1 MRFSKNTS
9 LFVQVFVMFW
19 LAILCIGI
27 VITVVPNLDPRNQK
41 DVPENAQ
48 RFLKKQARTITALY
62 SKKKMDSETFYR
74 LNARTMRMF
83 DTKVFFTDLQGNL
96 LFMPY
101 RSNRNGKSGR
111 EHDERRH
118 RDQQKQIKK
127 FVLLAEDFE
136 NPQEIRFFDWRY
148 SGPFLGTLNDKQVRI
163 YFARSEKDTPF
174 FFRFLDNPFE
184 LLALI
189 MLASTPILL
198 ILTWRLTIP
207 ARKLQQAANRVAT
220 GNFEVDKAL
229 ETGTKEFQQ
238 TGASFN
244 QMVMAI
250 KQMITGQQRLLSDI
264 SHELRSPLTRLRMAT
279 SLAVRKQG
287 ESSELQRIDLEAERL
302 EQMISELL
310 SLSRMQLN
318 SHQEIEE
325 TNLETL
331 WLELLKDAHFEA
343 AQLDKELHWDGLH
356 KHIIQG
362 NAKLL
367 MSALENVIRNAV
379 KYAQHNVIIQFSI
392 QQHQLQITVDDDGI
406 GVPEGERELIFK
418 PFYRVSTARDRTT
431 GGTGLGLAITE
442 STISQH
448 LGKVEALQSPQGGLR
463 IKIELPLKKLQGE

>member
-1 MRFSKNTS
+1 
-9 LFVQVFVMFW
+9 MFW
-19 LAILCIGI
+19 LAILAIGI
-27 VITVVPNLDPRNQK
+27 IITVVPNLDPRNQK
-41 DVPENAQ
+41 KVPENAK
-48 RFLKKQARTITALY
+48 RFLNKQAQVITTLY
-62 SKKKMDSETFYR
+62 NQKIMDTETFHR
-74 LNARTMRMF
+74 LNARTLRLF

-96 LFMPY
+96 LFRSYKPY
-101 RSNRNGKSGR
+101 KNGKSNR
-111 EHDERRH
+111 EHDESHH
-118 RDQQKQIKK
+118 REQQKQIKK
-127 FVLLAEDFE
+127 FVLLAESFD
-136 NPQEIRFFDWRY
+136 NPQEKRFSDWHY
-148 SGPFLGTLNDKQVRI
+148 SGPFRVMLNNEPVRA
-163 YFARSEKDTPF
+163 YFARSEKDHPF

-198 ILTWRLTIP
+198 VLTWRLTVP
-207 ARKLQQAANRVAT
+207 ARKLQQAANRVAS
-220 GNFEVDKAL
+220 GNFEVDKTL

-244 QMVMAI
+244 KMVMAI
-250 KQMITGQQRLLSDI
+250 NQMITGQQRLLSDI
-264 SHELRSPLTRLRMAT
+264 SHELRSPLTRLRMAN

-287 ESSELQRIDLEAERL
+287 ESNELCRIDLEAERL

-325 TNLETL
+325 TKLEEL
-331 WLELLKDAHFEA
+331 WLEILKDAHFEA
-343 AQLDKELHWDGLH
+343 AQLDKKLHWDGLGE
-356 KHIIQG
+356 HIIQG
-362 NAKLL
+362 NLKLL

-379 KYAQHNVIIQFSI
+379 KYAQDKVVIQFST
-392 QQHQLQITVDDDGI
+392 HAHLLEITVDDDGI

-448 LGKVEALQSPQGGLR
+448 QGKVEALESPLGGLR
-463 IKIELPLKKLQGE
+463 IKIQLPLKK